1 MGPRSSTMGPRLSTM
16 GPRLSTMG
24 PRLSTMGPR
33 LSTMGPRLSTMGPRV
48 TAAGTG
54 VGARRSFGAR
64 LAIVVATAF
73 AVRLIYILAIA
84 RAPVGIGG
92 DAGFYHSAANLIAHG
107 HFYDRVIFGHA
118 YTTAEHPPLF
128 SLLLSVTSLFGGD
141 TLLAHRIVSCAIGSC
156 AVAPIAL
163 LGRHIG
169 GDRAG
174 LIAGLIATVYPPLV
188 TADGLVMSEP
198 LFVLIVGASLL
209 IAIDLNAR
217 PSVKGA
223 AALGAVVGLAILTRG
238 EGLLL
243 APLLAW
249 PAAYARRARA
259 AGHAARLIATTAAA
273 ALVVAPWVVRN
284 VIVFH
289 RPILAA
295 DSNTV
300 IAGANCHDTYY
311 GHDIG
316 WWSLGCLE
324 SARTRTQLLHGDAS
338 TTAAVRFARNHVT
351 RLPLVAAV
359 RVLRTF
365 NFFQPLRQGNR
376 EPRREW
382 VDVLG
387 LVLYYPVF
395 VLAII
400 GLARLQTDRW
410 LLLAPVWMVVIV
422 SLLGWG
428 IGRFRVGAD
437 VSLIA
442 LAAFTLVGARERSPH
457 ERSTPASGGRAG
469 VGSDGRDEC
478 SCASKEAQGC
488 VGDRARLIAGLCG
501 HPAALDATRDA

>member
-1 MGPRSSTMGPRLSTM
+1 MGPRSSGMGPRL
-16 GPRLSTMG
+16 
-24 PRLSTMGPR
+24 
-33 LSTMGPRLSTMGPRV
+33 
-48 TAAGTG
+48 TAAGAG

-73 AVRLIYILAIA
+73 AVRLIYILVIA

-92 DAGFYHSAANLIAHG
+92 DAGFYHSSANLIAHG
-107 HFYDRVIFGHA
+107 HFYDRVIFGHP

-128 SLLLSVTSLFGGD
+128 SLVLSVSSLFGGD

-156 AVAPIAL
+156 AVALLAL
-163 LGRHIG
+163 LARRIG

-174 LIAGLIATVYPPLV
+174 LVAGLIAAVYPPLV

-198 LFVLIVGASLL
+198 MFVLIVAASLL
-209 IAIDLNAR
+209 AALEVSAC
-217 PSVKGA
+217 PTVKGA
-223 AALGAVVGLAILTRG
+223 VALGAVVGLAILTRG

-243 APLLAW
+243 VPLLAW
-249 PAAYARRARA
+249 PAAYARAARVPGRAP
-259 AGHAARLIATTAAA
+259 RLIATTAAA
-273 ALVVAPWVVRN
+273 ALMVAPWVVRN

-295 DSNTV
+295 DSNAV

-324 SARTRTQLLHGDAS
+324 SARTRTQVLHGDAS
-338 TTAAVRFARNHVT
+338 TTAAVRFARHHIT
-351 RLPLVAAV
+351 RLPLIAVV

-365 NFFQPLRQGNR
+365 NLFQPLRQGNR
-376 EPRREW
+376 EQRRKW

-387 LVLYYPVF
+387 LVLYYPVL
-395 VLAII
+395 VLALI
-400 GLARLQTDRW
+400 GLTRLRSDRW

-437 VSLIA
+437 GSLIV
-442 LAAFTLVGARERSPH
+442 LAAFALVGDWPTSN
-457 ERSTPASGGRAG
+457 
-469 VGSDGRDEC
+469 
-478 SCASKEAQGC
+478 
-488 VGDRARLIAGLCG
+488 
-501 HPAALDATRDA
+501 